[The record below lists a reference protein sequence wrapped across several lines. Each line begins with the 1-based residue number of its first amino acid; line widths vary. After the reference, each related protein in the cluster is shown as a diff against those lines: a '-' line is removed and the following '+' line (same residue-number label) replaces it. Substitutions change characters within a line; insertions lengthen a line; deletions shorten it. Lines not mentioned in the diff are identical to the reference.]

1 MPAYVLSMMTIH
13 DPETYRKYTDRTPP
27 VVKKYGGKF
36 LTRGEP
42 VTCLEGEEYLGRLVI
57 LEFPSKK
64 KVESWFA
71 DPAYQEAVTFR
82 QAASV
87 MHHLLVQEGAKIQR
101 ILTQNFKSI
110 FSVHTIWTLFEN
122 PQTGS

>member
-13 DPETYRKYTDRTPP
+13 DPETYRKYTDRIPP
-27 VVKKYGGKF
+27 VVKKYGGKY

-42 VTCLEGEEYLGRLVI
+42 VTCLEGEEYSGRLVI
-57 LEFPSKK
+57 LEFPSKE
-64 KVESWFA
+64 KVDAWFA

-87 MHHLLVQEGAKIQR
+87 MHHLLVQEGG
-101 ILTQNFKSI
+101 
-110 FSVHTIWTLFEN
+110 EN
-122 PQTGS
+122 TADPDPKL

>member
-27 VVKKYGGKF
+27 VVEKYGGKF

-42 VTCLEGEEYLGRLVI
+42 VTCLEGEEYSGRLVI
-57 LEFPSKK
+57 LEFPSIEKI
-64 KVESWFA
+64 EDWFA

-82 QAASV
+82 QTASV
-87 MHHLLVQEGAKIQR
+87 MRHLLVQEGGKIQR

-110 FSVHTIWTLFEN
+110 FSEHTIWALFGN
-122 PQTGS
+122 L

>member
-13 DPETYRKYTDRTPP
+13 DPETYRKYADRTPP

-36 LTRGEP
+36 LTRGKP

-57 LEFPSKK
+57 LEFPSKE
-64 KVESWFA
+64 KVEAWFA
-71 DPAYQEAVTFR
+71 DPAYHEAVNFR

-87 MHHLLVQEGAKIQR
+87 MHHLLVQEGG
-101 ILTQNFKSI
+101 
-110 FSVHTIWTLFEN
+110 EN
-122 PQTGS
+122 TADPDPKL